1 MMDVPRESLSE
12 VQSSGGGRYQCTQC
26 QRTYTRVD
34 HLARHVRSHLQE
46 RPFQCQTCQKCFGRA
61 DLLKRH
67 MQLHEEDGSKRKRP
81 RLVGPHQSRVSAACQ
96 ACATAKVRCD
106 DDKPC
111 MRCQQLHIQ
120 CEFTGHLQATRTA
133 TKGPTLKKGQEST
146 QLAVCGLVDLEPT
159 GILER
164 RRPFQSQAPSAAGST
179 NVQAHSAGDP
189 CSSLEGT
196 TNCDTPPFSDNQ
208 FSDFLRDVMSTPDT
222 STVATNGEANW
233 SKPDFRHWNVLD
245 FNMDDDAELNWPM
258 VPSPNYFYAKGGS
271 DMQWPWLDGL
281 HAYYPPKQLQ
291 PVEEHLQQSGKLAP
305 NRVMPKRQAGV
316 GVEAFQKSSLSRW
329 LPNQQDSTATHM
341 NQLSVGAEEPEAP
354 YTCISQEHRIL
365 SDPLT
370 AAASNRLLAM
380 ILSTCDAE
388 KGAAIAAAF
397 PPRQLLGELVQN
409 YMTQNRIKS
418 TNFIH
423 EPTFCPNRE
432 RPELLGAVIAAGA
445 VLSDSKSLQ
454 EFGLAIQEALSLVV
468 QKRCEKSNAL
478 TRELWL
484 LQTLMLEIEI
494 ALWSGSKRKMEIAES
509 QTHALFTM
517 LRRSGGFQKYQKFV
531 PPPLSQ
537 DSGAVLRQKWIDW
550 VQQESYK
557 RLSFYA
563 FLLDEQLSMALL
575 VSPQI
580 SYAEMLLPL
589 PESSE
594 LWTAEDAER
603 WKSIYLKHPIRPV
616 DQFNPSML
624 SLLQKPLE
632 ISSLPSCYDLHLS
645 TLIVLHGLWGM
656 IWECTQLTSVFSS
669 RLSHSSAAMTL
680 HQDLCQAF
688 DSLRMAVTELEEAQ
702 TPEVDLMLG
711 LLTIYLH
718 ASLEKVQLFA
728 GKEDLEEAR
737 RVFPLLQEWTML
749 PSARHAIWGAGQ
761 VLRAAKAFPARQL
774 RNFQAIAVYHAGL
787 TCWAYGIISLKNE
800 PRGSDTQRTHL
811 HSPATTIWL
820 DGPDTSDVRRFIALG
835 RGIPSIG
842 FPRSAEMPS
851 TGLISLSD
859 PVHLMGVVL
868 NTLQN
873 NMEPHTGGASIP
885 PLVENLIQLIT
896 DLGEAGLIAINN
908 LAH

>member
-1 MMDVPRESLSE
+1 MMDSSREPSRQA
-12 VQSSGGGRYQCTQC
+12 QSSGAGRYQCTQC

-67 MQLHEEDGSKRKRP
+67 MQLHEEYGSNRKRP
-81 RLVGPHQSRVSAACQ
+81 RLVGPYQSRVSEACQ
-96 ACATAKVRCD
+96 ACAAAKVRCD

-111 MRCQQLHIQ
+111 MRCQQLQIH
-120 CEFTGHLQATRTA
+120 CEFSRHPQAARTA
-133 TKGPTLKKGQEST
+133 TKAQEST
-146 QLAVCGLVDLEPT
+146 QPAVCRLADQEPT
-159 GILER
+159 L
-164 RRPFQSQAPSAAGST
+164 APSAAGST
-179 NVQAHSAGDP
+179 SVQGHSAEDQY
-189 CSSLEGT
+189 SSLEGT

-208 FSDFLRDVMSTPDT
+208 FSDFLRDVMATPDA
-222 STVATNGEANW
+222 STVGTNGEASW
-233 SKPDFRHWNVLD
+233 SNLDFRPWNVLD
-245 FNMDDDAELNWPM
+245 FNMDDDAELNWQRDSY
-258 VPSPNYFYAKGGS
+258 PSYLCGRGGS
-271 DMQWPWLDGL
+271 DMQWPWLDSL
-281 HAYYPPKQLQ
+281 DTCHPPKQQPHLSGVQ
-291 PVEEHLQQSGKLAP
+291 PVEEHLQQSGQLAP
-305 NRVMPKRQAGV
+305 SLVMPKRQAGV
-316 GVEAFQKSSLSRW
+316 GVDAFQKSSLSRW
-329 LPNQQDSTATHM
+329 LPNQQDNTETHM

-354 YTCISQEHRIL
+354 YTRLSQEHPIL
-365 SDPLT
+365 SEPLT
-370 AAASNRLLAM
+370 EIASNRLLAM
-380 ILSTCDAE
+380 ILSTCDTE
-388 KGAAIAAAF
+388 KGAVIAAAF
-397 PPRQLLGELVQN
+397 PPRQLLGELIQN
-409 YMTQNRIKS
+409 YMTQNQMMS
-418 TNFIH
+418 ATFIH
-423 EPTFCPNRE
+423 APTFCPNRE

-468 QKRCEKSNAL
+468 QKRCEKSNAI

-484 LQTLMLEIEI
+484 PQTLMFEIEI

-517 LRRSGGFQKYQKFV
+517 LRRSGRFQKYQKPV
-531 PPPLSQ
+531 PAPLSQ
-537 DSGAVLRQKWIDW
+537 DSGAVLRQKWINW

-575 VSPQI
+575 VTPQI

-594 LWTAEDAER
+594 LWTAEDAEQ
-603 WKSIYLKHPIRPV
+603 WKSIYLKYPNRPV
-616 DQFNPSML
+616 EQLNPSMV

-632 ISSLPSCYDLHLS
+632 ISSLQNCYDLRLS

-656 IWECTQLTSVFSS
+656 IWECTQLTSVLST
-669 RLSHSSAAMTL
+669 RLSQSGAAVTL
-680 HQDLCQAF
+680 HRDLCQVL
-688 DSLRMAVTELEEAQ
+688 DSLRIAVTEVEEAQ
-702 TPEVDLMLG
+702 TPEVYLMLG

-718 ASLEKVQLFA
+718 VSLEKVQLFA

-737 RVFPLLQEWTML
+737 RVLPLLQEWAML

-761 VLRAAKAFPARQL
+761 VLRAAKSFPVRQL

-787 TCWAYGIISLKNE
+787 TCWAYGLISLKNE
-800 PRGSDTQRTHL
+800 PRGSDAQRTHL

-835 RGIPSIG
+835 RGTPSVG
-842 FPRSAEMPS
+842 FPKSDEMS
-851 TGLISLSD
+851 CTGLISLSD
-859 PVHLMGVVL
+859 PVSLMAIVL
-868 NTLQN
+868 SILQN
-873 NMEPHTGGASIP
+873 NGEPETGDAVMP

-896 DLGEAGLIAINN
+896 DLGEAGLIAINS
-908 LAH
+908 LAY